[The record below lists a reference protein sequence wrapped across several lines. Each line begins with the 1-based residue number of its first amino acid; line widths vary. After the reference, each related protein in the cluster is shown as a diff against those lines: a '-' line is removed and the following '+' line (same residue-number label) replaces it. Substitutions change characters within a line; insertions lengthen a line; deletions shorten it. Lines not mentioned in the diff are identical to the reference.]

1 MKHRSTQAVALAAA
15 IGLGAALSA
24 APAFAQDYQQDTSPQ
39 ASAPDVSSEK
49 LDKFVDALA
58 EISVIR
64 EAAAVELEAAEDME
78 QAQKLQQEAQ
88 AEMIDAVE
96 TAGLTVEEYNQIAT
110 VMGSDPELAER
121 VRTQLEERS

>member
-1 MKHRSTQAVALAAA
+1 MKYRSNHAIALAAA
-15 IGLGAALSA
+15 IGLGAAISA
-24 APAFAQDYQQDTSPQ
+24 APLAAQEYQQSNPQQ
-39 ASAPDVSSEK
+39 ASAENVGGEK

-64 EAAAVELEAAEDME
+64 EAVAVELEAADDME

-88 AEMIDAVE
+88 AEMIEAVE

-121 VRTQLEERS
+121 VRNRLEERS